1 MSHEGDDRML
11 RDLIERWPTE
21 MSLTPYSG
29 VQFLDFGFNIDN
41 IGRGTT
47 DFAERIAERRAEGD
61 VWRLYPRTGDV
72 EYEAEIPAIQVD
84 GEADY
89 SISKVKALEPF
100 LRKWTPVPVLRIR
113 PGAGPRGEEHYDGG
127 PSTWAR
133 LYLLELDERYT
144 KSGDTHRAILALDT
158 DLDEDDAGEDDP
170 TAPYLMPTRK
180 DAADERAFRLV
191 CNSNAMGWFLRKP
204 ITETDGTE
212 FDQQKWV
219 DDWLRGQFLAFK
231 QAQRPRRE
239 VRSEDLPYQFE
250 HWARYLAMLQVLEM
264 AIRPPKLHMIDT
276 VSDDRRYQCVEVD
289 LVLDVGN
296 SRTCGILV
304 ESYPNDTRVDLNNSF
319 ALAMRD
325 LGRPEHYYRRP
336 FESRVEFA
344 QPNFGPE
351 HVARRSG
358 RTRPAFLW
366 PSLVRVGP
374 EASRLVQASEGTE
387 TVSGLSSPKRYL
399 WDVDSVI
406 QDWRF
411 RGDDVRQTLPL
422 IARSAFRFLNEAGDV
437 IEQVKAEEATKL
449 RERNV
454 TSKTSAIRPRF
465 SRSALYGFMLA
476 ELITHALVQIN
487 DPASRATRKQSDLP
501 RRLRNIILTLPSA
514 TPVQEQSIMRS
525 RAEGALK
532 LVWSIL
538 GWREDKATTCRVPNV
553 VVDWD
558 EASCTQLVWLYDA
571 IAHRFEGQIEPF
583 FALKGKLRPR
593 PAEWSGSDNVRPSA
607 QRLEPSLRIGCI
619 DIGGGTTDLMITTL
633 YSEDNRAIRPY
644 QNVREGFR
652 IAGDDIVEGVIARVL
667 LPQLRDNLEASGCT
681 FADEMLR
688 ELFAGDVGDVAEQ
701 SRQRRRQFALQI
713 LTPAALAVLEICEGL
728 APEKTHMVHLGDL
741 VGRRRSDHLEPET
754 ESEVVVRLDVADQV
768 IGYVEAAARE
778 RGAEDWHLAA
788 LGVDVRP
795 LAVENIVR
803 DVLGPPLEAMTEL
816 IAHLNVDVLL
826 LSGRP
831 TRLPS
836 VRDLVRESL
845 TIRPDRIIAMH
856 DYQVERWYPYR
867 DRVSDRIGDPK
878 TTAAVG
884 GMLCL
889 LAANRIVNFKLHT
902 QELRMRSTARFIG
915 EMERNGQ
922 IQADRVL
929 FSDVDLQARARG
941 EETRD
946 VVLRS
951 PIHIG
956 FRQVQHERW
965 IANPLYRL
973 DFSNENAQRLP
984 TPLTVTIKRRESD
997 DDIETE
1003 EQRLRAEALK
1013 EAFVVD
1019 AVKDAE
1025 EFEHKPDAV
1034 VNLALHT
1041 LGIDEHDYWL
1051 DTGIFR
1057 IG

>member
-1 MSHEGDDRML
+1 ML
-11 RDLIERWPTE
+11 RNLIERWPEEVT
-21 MSLTPYSG
+21 LTPYSG
-29 VQFLDFGFNIDN
+29 VQFLDFGFNMDA
-41 IGRGTT
+41 IGRGTAE
-47 DFAERIAERRAEGD
+47 FAERIAERRPEGD
-61 VWRLYPRTGDV
+61 VWRLHPRTGDDQRD
-72 EYEAEIPAIQVD
+72 AEIPPAKLE
-84 GEADY
+84 GEEDY

-100 LRKWTPVPVLRIR
+100 LRKWTPVPVLRLR
-113 PGAGPRGEEHYDGG
+113 QGAGPRGEESYDGG

-133 LYLLELDERYT
+133 LYLLELDERDPKT
-144 KSGDTHRAILALDT
+144 GHTHRAILALDT
-158 DLDEDDAGEDDP
+158 DLDEVAEEDEPD
-170 TAPYLMPTRK
+170 APYLAPTHK

-191 CNSNAMGWFLRKP
+191 CDSDAMAWFLRQP
-204 ITETDGTE
+204 VTEEDGTE

-219 DDWLRGQFLAFK
+219 DEWLKGQFLAFK

-239 VRSEDLPYQFE
+239 LRPEDLPYQFE
-250 HWARYLAMLQVLEM
+250 HWARYLAMLRLLGS
-264 AIRPPKLHMIDT
+264 AITPPKLRLIDT

-296 SRTCGILV
+296 SRACGILI
-304 ESYPNDTRVDLNNSF
+304 ESYPDDTRVDLNNSF

-325 LGRPEHYYRRP
+325 LGRPEDYHRRP

-344 QPNFGPE
+344 QADFGPE
-351 HVARRSG
+351 HIARRSG

-366 PSLVRVGP
+366 PSPVRVGP
-374 EASRLVQASEGTE
+374 EATRLVHASEGTE

-399 WDVDSVI
+399 WDVEAVS

-411 RGDDVRQTLPL
+411 RGADARQTLPL

-437 IEQVKAEEATKL
+437 IEQVTKEEAAKL
-449 RERNV
+449 RERNT
-454 TSKTSAIRPRF
+454 TSKSSAIRPRF

-476 ELITHALVQIN
+476 ELMSHALVQIN

-553 VVDWD
+553 IVDWD

-571 IAHRFEGQIEPF
+571 VAHRFEGQIQPF
-583 FALKGKLRPR
+583 FALKGKPR
-593 PAEWSGSDNVRPSA
+593 VRPPETAAASA
-607 QRLEPSLRIGCI
+607 SGRSTSRRPEPSLRIGCI

-633 YSEDNRAIRPY
+633 YSEDNRAIRPF

-652 IAGDDIVEGVIARVL
+652 TAGDDIVQGVISRIL
-667 LPQLRDNLEASGCT
+667 LPQLRDALEAAGCAY
-681 FADEMLR
+681 ADEMLR
-688 ELFAGDVGDVAEQ
+688 ELFGGDVGDVAEQ
-701 SRQRRRQFALQI
+701 TRQRRRQFALQI
-713 LTPAALAVLEICEGL
+713 LTPAALAILETCEGL
-728 APEKTHMVHLGDL
+728 APDESRLVQLGEV
-741 VGRRRSDHLEPET
+741 VGRRGPEFPAEDADHDDANVILP
-754 ESEVVVRLDVADQV
+754 LDVAEDV
-768 IGYVEAAARE
+768 VAYVEEAARD
-778 RGAEDWHLAA
+778 RGAHDWQLASVSFDA
-788 LGVDVRP
+788 QP
-795 LAVENIVR
+795 LAVEDVVR

-816 IAHLNVDVLL
+816 VEHLDVDVLL

-845 TIRPDRIIAMH
+845 AIRPDRIVAMH
-856 DYQVERWYPYR
+856 DYRVERWYPYR

-889 LAANRIVNFKLHT
+889 LAASRIVNFKLHT
-902 QELRMRSTARFIG
+902 EELRMRSTARFIG

-922 IQADRVL
+922 IQNARVL
-929 FSDVDLQARARG
+929 FSDVDLQGRG
-941 EETRD
+941 ASEEEKQLA
-946 VVLRS
+946 LRS
-951 PIHIG
+951 PLHIG
-956 FRQVQHERW
+956 FRQLPFERW

-973 DFSNENAQRLP
+973 DFANENAQRLP
-984 TPLTVTIKRRESD
+984 TPLTVTVKRREIDGEAESQ
-997 DDIETE
+997 E
-1003 EQRLRAEALK
+1003 ERLRAEALK
-1013 EAFVVD
+1013 EAFVVEGVQD
-1019 AVKDAE
+1019 RAQD
-1025 EFEHKPDAV
+1025 EHPPNAV
-1034 VNLALHT
+1034 VKLTLHT
-1041 LGIDEHDYWL
+1041 LGVDEYDYWL

-1057 IG
+1057 VG